1 MEISYNEG
9 NGRKARSRRGKSMSA
24 KTSAD
29 VLIGGKIYTLSGYE
43 SEDYLQRVAN
53 YINGK
58 INEFDEMEQ
67 FRRFPGEMKATLV
80 ELNIADDY
88 FKAREQAEKLDQD
101 VKEKDREI
109 YELKHEL
116 ISLRIKA
123 ESSEKTA
130 SELEKEN
137 RQLLL
142 HKAKLENALEDALLG
157 KVKGQVLPEGQGS
170 PNQKND
176 GNQTESQKNTGSQQA
191 SQKKHGMGQMNR
203 EKENFQPAGQNK
215 NTGNQPAGQNWKD
228 GGKRNWEKSQEHS
241 QRTSEH
247 QENGQMIS
255 AGQEHS
261 QVASEHQENKQAPS
275 AGQRH
280 TAGQEE
286 RQAVPI
292 SQETGQTAP
301 ENQRTGEHE

>member
-1 MEISYNEG
+1 
-9 NGRKARSRRGKSMSA
+9 MSA

-123 ESSEKTA
+123 ESSENTA

-176 GNQTESQKNTGSQQA
+176 GNQTESQKNTGSQPA

-203 EKENFQPAGQNK
+203 EKENFQPAG
-215 NTGNQPAGQNWKD
+215 
-228 GGKRNWEKSQEHS
+228 
-241 QRTSEH
+241 
-247 QENGQMIS
+247 
-255 AGQEHS
+255 
-261 QVASEHQENKQAPS
+261 
-275 AGQRH
+275 
-280 TAGQEE
+280 
-286 RQAVPI
+286 
-292 SQETGQTAP
+292 
-301 ENQRTGEHE
+301 